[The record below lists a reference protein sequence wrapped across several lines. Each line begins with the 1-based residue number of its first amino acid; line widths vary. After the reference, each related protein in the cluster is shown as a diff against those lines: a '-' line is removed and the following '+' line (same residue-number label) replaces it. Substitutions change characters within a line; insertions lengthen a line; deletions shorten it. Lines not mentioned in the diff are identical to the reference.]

1 MARAGRGALP
11 TVLIKRYYA
20 HGRPS
25 RGVHVARTCASP
37 RRTIRWPSDI
47 TVRRWRW

>member
-1 MARAGRGALP
+1 VINNKIFAQGRWRMLGVGRP

-25 RGVHVARTCASP
+25 RGVHGARASAAA
-37 RRTIRWPSDI
+37 T
-47 TVRRWRW
+47 